1 MTLMMNDGW
10 LEVRENADAR
20 YPQHM
25 RPNGSHLVIERDRLG
40 CHLVLLVLSCQLRV
54 LLHFS
59 LPKTLH
65 PSHAQKAP

>member
-1 MTLMMNDGW
+1 MKAILNVCDK
-10 LEVRENADAR
+10 
-20 YPQHM
+20 
-25 RPNGSHLVIERDRLG
+25 NGSHLVTERDGLG

-65 PSHAQKAP
+65 PSHG